1 MIYSVFDW
9 NSGLYQ
15 YLEGPGEG
23 LGVRPVGKEVNDP
36 QGKGY
41 KLEEL
46 LPTVPAGARPMGR
59 GPTPKGRIAMLTP
72 QLRNELAATGSSG
85 DEAVRQ
91 LTGLGAADD
100 VSWWPTFSTCEEAY
114 PPERPPEP
122 PPPTAVAN
130 YGFGAATTPQGAAP
144 VTGNPLVDS
153 PWTTLALWAGAVYG
167 LYWLATV
174 AGRYVAERR

>member
-15 YLEGPGEG
+15 YLEAPGEG

-36 QGKGY
+36 HGKGH

-46 LPTVPAGARPMGR
+46 LPTVPANARPMGR
-59 GPTPKGRIAMLTP
+59 GPSPKGRIAMLTD
-72 QLRNELAATGSSG
+72 QLRNELASTGGNG

-91 LTGLGAADD
+91 LTGLGTSYGGAAFGAADD
-100 VSWWPTFSTCEEAY
+100 ISWWPTFSTCEEAY
-114 PPERPPEP
+114 PPEPS
-122 PPPTAVAN
+122 AVAN
-130 YGFGAATTPQGAAP
+130 YGFGASPATQSPA
-144 VTGNPLVDS
+144 TGNPLVDS

-167 LYWLATV
+167 LYWLATA
-174 AGRYVAERR
+174 AGRYVAGRR